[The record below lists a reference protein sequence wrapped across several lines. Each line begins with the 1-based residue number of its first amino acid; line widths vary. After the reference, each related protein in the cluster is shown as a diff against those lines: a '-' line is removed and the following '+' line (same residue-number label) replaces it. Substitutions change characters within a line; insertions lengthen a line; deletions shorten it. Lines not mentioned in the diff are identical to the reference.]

1 MAERR
6 SDKKGDYK
14 MPAVNKLCALETQQ
28 KSGCNYKDMF
38 KINTTKNT
46 KKKIPKTSASR
57 SWDTLAV
64 NI

>member
-46 KKKIPKTSASR
+46 KKKYSKPRQAEVGI
-57 SWDTLAV
+57 LLQ
-64 NI
+64 